1 MSEKRVRRVSVLM
14 GSDSDLPVM
23 AEAVR
28 VLARFEVPYELHV
41 TSAHRSPERTAEI
54 VDTARE
60 RGVEVFI
67 VGAGAAA
74 HLAGTVA
81 ARSTLPVLGLPLAS
95 SDLAGLDSLLSTAQ
109 MPAGIPVGCLA
120 IGKAGARNAAL
131 FAVAICA
138 LVWYAVEYTRAGF
151 ALRAVGANPLAAEAS
166 GIDTRLAILAT
177 MTASGALAGLAASN
191 YVLGYKHYFEIGL
204 GRGAGL
210 RCSRNS
216 WSATVGSRHRCCR
229 AR

>member
-41 TSAHRSPERTAEI
+41 TSAHRSPERTAQI
-54 VDTARE
+54 VDTAPE

-81 ARSTLPVLGLPLAS
+81 ARSTLPVLGVPLAS
-95 SDLAGLDSLLSTAQ
+95 SDLAGLDSLLATAQ

-120 IGKAGARNAAL
+120 IGKAGAANAGWL
-131 FAVAICA
+131 AVAILA
-138 LVWYAVEYTRAGF
+138 LADPR
-151 ALRAVGANPLAAEAS
+151 LAARLVEARRRMAEGVAAKS
-166 GIDTRLAILAT
+166 AR
-177 MTASGALAGLAASN
+177 ASEKLEAL
-191 YVLGYKHYFEIGL
+191 LGG
-204 GRGAGL
+204 
-210 RCSRNS
+210 
-216 WSATVGSRHRCCR
+216 
-229 AR
+229 